1 MLSNRQFDRIVF
13 LVDQKKSILH
23 EVDVFNSWCNTE
35 MFISFSGCNDIH
47 NGQSVPFK
55 VDRLY
60 AGSIAINFIEG
71 CKYRIKKIDKELEKV
86 EIKE

>member
-1 MLSNRQFDRIVF
+1 MLSDEQFDRIVE
-13 LVDQKKSILH
+13 LVDQKKSILQTMK
-23 EVDVFNSWCNTE
+23 DFNGWCNTT
-35 MFISFSGCNDIH
+35 MFISFSGCSDTDHGRSI
-47 NGQSVPFK
+47 PFK
-55 VDRLY
+55 VDKLY

>member
-1 MLSNRQFDRIVF
+1 MLSDEQFDHIVF
-13 LVDQKKSILH
+13 LVDQKRSILQTI
-23 EVDVFNSWCNTE
+23 EDFNGWCDTA
-35 MFISFSGCNDIH
+35 MFISFSGCNNTDHGRSI
-47 NGQSVPFK
+47 PFK
-55 VDRLY
+55 VNKLY